1 MDFDGKRVREISQ
14 QGQEQPPVRIR
25 FDYRTAARTPIHHV
39 VPGAGVSDAQGA
51 RHSGSLTAQMY
62 IVKTRPCTLC
72 QDATLYALKPTCTT
86 CKTTL
91 SLLKDSGEEFEA
103 VNYYEVPL
111 TAEKLREL
119 LVKLGMSARDV
130 LRGDEPLAR
139 SMGLAERR
147 LPDDELIKIM
157 VENPDLIQRPIVV
170 RGDKAVLCRPAENVK
185 KLL

>member
-1 MDFDGKRVREISQ
+1 MSNKI
-14 QGQEQPPVRIR
+14 
-25 FDYRTAARTPIHHV
+25 
-39 VPGAGVSDAQGA
+39 
-51 RHSGSLTAQMY
+51 
-62 IVKTRPCTLC
+62 IVY
-72 QDATLYALKPTCTT
+72 QKPTCTT

-91 SLLKDSGEEFEA
+91 ALLKDSGEEFEA

-147 LPDDELIKIM
+147 LADDELIKIM

-170 RGDKAVLCRPAENVK
+170 RGDEAVLCRPAENVK